1 MSSFSETSV
10 QMYYD
15 RRLTTLRSSLRLFQS
30 LRKIFHHNKSTFISV
45 NSRIIVIDLRMTSNS
60 LLKNALPGMT
70 IFVAKDRNS
79 IADSSSRC
87 EIVALFRRSVIVF
100 LARSSLFEESLVYIS
115 ILSSS
120 ILRKSAMIS
129 RIFFVWLIIRLKSL
143 HSSSNCRL
151 YIFISAHESRIAKK
165 SFR

>member
-1 MSSFSETSV
+1 MSSFLEVSI
-10 QMYYD
+10 QIYHD

-30 LRKIFHHNKSTFISV
+30 LRKVFHHSRSTFISV

-60 LLKNALPGMT
+60 LLKNTLSKIT
-70 IFVAKDRNS
+70 IFAAKDRNP
-79 IADSSSRC
+79 IANSSSRY

-100 LARSSLFEESLVYIS
+100 LVRSSLFEESLAYMS

-120 ILRKSAMIS
+120 ISRKSTIIS
-129 RIFFVWLIIRLKSL
+129 RMFFVWLIIRLKSL

-151 YIFISAHESRIAKK
+151 YVSVSTHESKIAKK

>member
-1 MSSFSETSV
+1 MPSFFETLI
-10 QMYYD
+10 QMYHN

-30 LRKIFHHNKSTFISV
+30 LRKIFHHNRSTFILM

-60 LLKNALPGMT
+60 LLKNTLSRIT
-70 IFVAKDRNS
+70 IFAAKNRNP
-79 IADSSSRC
+79 IANSSSRC
-87 EIVALFRRSVIVF
+87 EIVALFKRSVIVF
-100 LARSSLFEESLVYIS
+100 LARSSLFEESLVCIS

-120 ILRKSAMIS
+120 ILRKSTMIS
-129 RIFFVWLIIRLKSL
+129 RIFFVWLTMRFKSL

-151 YIFISAHESRIAKK
+151 YISISTHESRIAKK

>member
-1 MSSFSETSV
+1 
-10 QMYYD
+10 MYYN

-30 LRKIFHHNKSTFISV
+30 LRKVFYHSRSTFISI
-45 NSRIIVIDLRMTSNS
+45 NNRIIVIDLRITSNS
-60 LLKNALPGMT
+60 LFKNTLSRIT
-70 IFVAKDRNS
+70 IFVAKNRNS
-79 IADSSSRC
+79 IVDSSSRYG
-87 EIVALFRRSVIVF
+87 IVALFKRSVIVF
-100 LARSSLFEESLVYIS
+100 LARSSLFEDSLVYMS

-120 ILRKSAMIS
+120 ILRKSTMIL

-151 YIFISAHESRIAKK
+151 YISISTYESKIAKK

>member
-1 MSSFSETSV
+1 MPSFSETSV
-10 QMYYD
+10 QIYHN

-30 LRKIFHHNKSTFISV
+30 LRKIFHHSRSTFISI

-60 LLKNALPGMT
+60 LLKNALSRIT
-70 IFVAKDRNS
+70 IFVAKNRNS
-79 IADSSSRC
+79 IANSSSRC

-100 LARSSLFEESLVYIS
+100 LARSSLFEESLAYIS

-120 ILRKSAMIS
+120 ILRKSIIIS
-129 RIFFVWLIIRLKSL
+129 RISFVWLTIRLKSL

-151 YIFISAHESRIAKK
+151 YISISTHEDRIAKK